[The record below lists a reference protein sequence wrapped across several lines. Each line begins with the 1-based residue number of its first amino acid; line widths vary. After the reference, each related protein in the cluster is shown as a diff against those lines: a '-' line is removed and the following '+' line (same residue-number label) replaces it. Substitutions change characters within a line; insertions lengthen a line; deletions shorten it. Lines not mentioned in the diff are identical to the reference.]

1 MSGYT
6 RQSAADIIPTATVR
20 AAPINNELNAIRD
33 TFAFDGTGV
42 TGHKHDGSSDEGS
55 YVPLIAD
62 VDGNNKV
69 VVDTANNRVGVFTEV
84 SSAPVEQVRIQDGV
98 IVPVADNDIDLGT
111 SSVEFKNLYLDG
123 TAKIDTLTVDENAT
137 VAGTLG
143 VTGLSTLASA
153 DINAGTIDGTVIGA
167 ASAQAITG
175 TLITASTGFSGTL
188 TGNVTGNLTG
198 NSAGTHT
205 GPVIGNVTGNVTST
219 GTSSFANVTIDGSL
233 NMNSGTSAT
242 VTGLSTPVDPS
253 DAATK
258 NYVDTSIS
266 NLIDSAPSTL
276 DTLNELAAALG
287 DDPSFATTITNSIA
301 TKLPLAGGTMS
312 GAIAMGSNKVTG
324 LGNPTS
330 AQDAATKTYVDTADA
345 LKLNLTGGTMT
356 GNIVMGANKVTSTAT
371 PTTDDDL
378 TRKAYVD
385 SILGSATAA
394 ATSAAAALVS
404 ETNASTSETNAATSE
419 TNAAASA
426 SAASTSAS
434 NAASSASAA
443 STSASNAATSE
454 TNAATSETNAAAS
467 ETAAATSASNAA
479 TSESNA
485 SASASAASTS
495 EGNAAA
501 SESAAA
507 TSASNAATS
516 EGNAATSEA
525 NAAASYDAFDDRYLG
540 AKASAPTLDND
551 GNALLTG
558 ALYWNT
564 SSEALFIWTG
574 SVWSAAAFDTS
585 GALVAINNLSDVQDA
600 ATARANLGISDIT
613 VLDNKTSAY
622 TVVSGD
628 LGKTIYV
635 TGDGTFAIS
644 LTSAATLGSGFN
656 VKIWNT
662 GDGTITINP
671 AGAEYIDSATG
682 SPQVLYAY
690 EGIELVSNG
699 TNWYRGT
706 RRASLYYAENANDAA
721 HNPPVAS
728 GTYSFAIGAG
738 ATSSGNVSLAL
749 GGNVTASGAGSTAIG
764 RASANLGAVAAGSG
778 SVALNGS
785 HASGLDSVAAGIG
798 TNNVT
803 YGATGSNSIAMG
815 QLAKATNLS
824 GTAIGTNAIAS
835 ADYSTALGYGSNAT
849 GSGAVAL
856 GASTASGDAAL
867 ASIGA
872 NASGFYSV
880 ALGESSAASGTNSI
894 AIGTSASSTVANQIA
909 LGGAT
914 DTVKISNTYTLPTT
928 DGTTGQVLTTDG
940 SGAVTFADAASFE
953 LYAENPVTPTAPSA
967 TGANAVAIGFDAD
980 ASNTHNI
987 AIGYRSE
994 ASTGTYNFAFGN
1006 RATANASYYAVAIG
1020 CTTGG
1025 LGSIAGGNGSFATS
1039 GGVTAGDHAQALGRS
1054 YASGTDSFAAA
1065 IANNTASYGATGAN
1079 SVAIGQL
1086 AKASG
1091 QKSFSLGYSAEASGT
1106 YSYSLGRQ
1114 AQATQEG
1121 SVALGSFAKSGIAG
1135 KVAIGGY
1142 SPNNIGDSQ
1151 AGILNLYSDTT
1162 GDTPEALTT
1171 NNSAAGTTNQII
1183 LPNNSAYAF
1192 SGTIVARQQAS
1203 AGTACAAW
1211 KIEGLIRREGSAGTT
1226 VLVNSATTV
1235 LDNTPAWGMALT
1247 ADVTNGG
1254 LAITVTGAAATNIR
1268 WVATINTSEV
1278 TY

>member
-20 AAPINNELNAIRD
+20 AAPINNELNSIRD

-62 VDGNNKV
+62 IDGNNKV
-69 VVDTANNRVGVFTEV
+69 VVDSTNNRVGVFTEV

-312 GAIAMGSNKVTG
+312 GAIAMGTNKVTG

-419 TNAAASA
+419 TNAASSASAASTSASNAASSASAASTSASNASASASAAATSESNTAASEAAAATSETNAATSESNASASASAAATSESNAAASESAAATSASNASTSETNAATSETNAAASA

-454 TNAATSETNAAAS
+454 TNAATSETNAASS

-485 SASASAASTS
+485 SASASAAATS
-495 EGNAAA
+495 ESNAAA
-501 SESAAA
+501 SASAAA
-507 TSASNAATS
+507 TSASNASTS
-516 EGNAATSEA
+516 ETNAATSA
-525 NAAASYDAFDDRYLG
+525 SNAAASYDAFDDRYLG
-540 AKASAPTLDND
+540 SKASAPTLDND

-728 GTYSFAIGAG
+728 GTYSLALGAG
-738 ATSSGNVSLAL
+738 ATSSGNVSIAI
-749 GGNVTASGAGSTAIG
+749 GGNVIAAGASSTAIG
-764 RASANLGAVAAGSG
+764 RTSGNAGAAVGSAGTGAVSLGSYANGVDAFAA
-778 SVALNGS
+778 A
-785 HASGLDSVAAGIG
+785 IG
-798 TNNVT
+798 NNT
-803 YGATGSNSIAMG
+803 SSYGATGSHSVAIG
-815 QLAKATNLS
+815 DLAKATFPGS
-824 GTAIGTNAIAS
+824 FAIGDTV
-835 ADYSTALGYGSNAT
+835 TATSFGS
-849 GSGAVAL
+849 
-856 GASTASGDAAL
+856 
-867 ASIGA
+867 
-872 NASGFYSV
+872 F
-880 ALGESSAASGTNSI
+880 
-894 AIGTSASSTVANQIA
+894 AIGTSATSAGTSSMAIGNNASASGAYAIVTGGRSNISSSTY
-909 LGGAT
+909 
-914 DTVKISNTYTLPTT
+914 S
-928 DGTTGQVLTTDG
+928 
-940 SGAVTFADAASFE
+940 
-953 LYAENPVTPTAPSA
+953 
-967 TGANAVAIGFDAD
+967 
-980 ASNTHNI
+980 
-987 AIGYRSE
+987 R
-994 ASTGTYNFAFGN
+994 
-1006 RATANASYYAVAIG
+1006 
-1020 CTTGG
+1020 TGG
-1025 LGSIAGGNGSFATS
+1025 YYATS
-1039 GGVTAGDHAQALGRS
+1039 GDITGKDVW
-1054 YASGTDSFAAA
+1054 ASGRLSAQGDAQTGTLVLRRATSDD
-1065 IANNTASYGATGAN
+1065 TASVLTSTN
-1079 SVAIGQL
+1079 SS
-1086 AKASG
+1086 AS
-1091 QKSFSLGYSAEASGT
+1091 
-1106 YSYSLGRQ
+1106 
-1114 AQATQEG
+1114 
-1121 SVALGSFAKSGIAG
+1121 
-1135 KVAIGGY
+1135 
-1142 SPNNIGDSQ
+1142 
-1151 AGILNLYSDTT
+1151 
-1162 GDTPEALTT
+1162 
-1171 NNSAAGTTNQII
+1171 TTNQII

-1192 SGTIVARQQAS
+1192 HGTIVARQQAS

-1211 KIEGLIRREGSAGTT
+1211 KVEGLIRREGSAGTT

-1235 LDNTPAWGMALT
+1235 LDNTPAWGMALS
-1247 ADVTNGG
+1247 ADTTNGG
-1254 LAITVTGAAATNIR
+1254 LAITATGPSGYFVR